1 MEFDWHIAKSER
13 NRAERGFGFDA
24 AALIF
29 EGPVLEFLDSRRDYG
44 ETRIKA
50 LGLVDGVLLSVVY
63 TDRENV
69 RWIIS
74 ARRAS
79 RKERRVWD
87 AR

>member
-1 MEFDWHIAKSER
+1 MEFDWHTAKSER

-29 EGPVLEFLDSRRDYG
+29 EGP
-44 ETRIKA
+44 
-50 LGLVDGVLLSVVY
+50 
-63 TDRENV
+63 DRGNV

-79 RKERRVWD
+79 REERREWD